1 MDDIDRYDKLAFLL
15 FQLDCG
21 IGLLNVIY
29 ECMNCGK
36 YDTEMFTPAIYVTHE
51 YFLSLRQ
58 TLLQFK
64 EAAMVTQHGH
74 EESNED
80 FVHQHKG

>member
-1 MDDIDRYDKLAFLL
+1 MKFIEQYDKLAFLL

-21 IGLLNVIY
+21 IGLLDVIY

-36 YDTEMFTPAIYVTHE
+36 YDTEMFTPAVYATHE
-51 YFLSLRQ
+51 YFISLRQ
-58 TLLQFK
+58 ALLQFK
-64 EAAMVTQHGH
+64 EAALVAQH
-74 EESNED
+74 EYVESDED